1 MKNYLFEHKMFKQS
15 IRPLPSAIGLGTQMI
30 THLIK
35 ELLVSYFYGLCY
47 KTAENK
53 RYSIQ
58 NRNRKKRKR
67 RCALKKRNKD
77 IVRRFR

>member
-1 MKNYLFEHKMFKQS
+1 MKNYLFEHKMFKRS
-15 IRPLPSAIGLGTQMI
+15 IHPLPSAIDLNTQMT

-35 ELLVSYFYGLCY
+35 EFLVSCFYGLCY

-58 NRNRKKRKR
+58 NRNREKKKRR
-67 RCALKKRNKD
+67 SALKKRNKD
-77 IVRRFR
+77 LVHRFR